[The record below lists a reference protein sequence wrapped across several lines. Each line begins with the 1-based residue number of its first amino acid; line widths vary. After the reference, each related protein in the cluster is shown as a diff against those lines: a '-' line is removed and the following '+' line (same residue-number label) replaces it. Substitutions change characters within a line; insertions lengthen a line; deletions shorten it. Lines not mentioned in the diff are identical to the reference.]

1 MFFDHISQVK
11 ANRYPLAIQIALNY
25 LKNTDFDAMGA
36 GVYELKG
43 RQIYVQVLDLNTKPK
58 HEFQPEVHRN
68 YLDVQYL
75 HRGKEIM
82 AAAVD
87 TGTNPIAVEYNPERD
102 IQYYQSVA
110 NENEFRCIAGNFAV
124 FFPEDCHRTA
134 IFDGTETIRKVVVKI
149 AMSEIEEQL

>member
-1 MFFDHISQVK
+1 MFFGHISNYSPAQ
-11 ANRYPLAIQIALNY
+11 YPKAIQFALDY
-25 LKNTDFDAMGA
+25 LKNTDFDAMEA

-43 RQIYVQVLDLNTKPK
+43 RSIFVQVLDLPTKAK

-75 HRGKEIM
+75 HCGKEMM
-82 AAAVD
+82 ASAVD

-110 NENEFRCIAGNFAV
+110 NENEFRCVEGNFAV

-149 AMSEIEEQL
+149 AMSEI

>member
-1 MFFDHISQVK
+1 MFFGHISQVK
-11 ANRYPLAIQIALNY
+11 ANRYPPAIQIALNY
-25 LKNTDFDAMGA
+25 LKNTDFDAMEA

-43 RQIYVQVLDLNTKPK
+43 RQIYVQVLDLNTKSK

-87 TGTNPIAVEYNPERD
+87 TGTNPIAMEYNPERD

-110 NENEFRCIAGNFAV
+110 NENEFRCVEGNF
-124 FFPEDCHRTA
+124 
-134 IFDGTETIRKVVVKI
+134 
-149 AMSEIEEQL
+149 